1 MGSLKIFGTLKI
13 FRSLKN
19 FGTLKILGTLKI
31 FGTLKILGTLNFFY
45 WTMSDLILVGI
56 QYSSVYILGPVT
68 VIFLKS
74 FFKLRDV
81 YYLSIFWGTIIYELF
96 FSVFEM
102 TNMYA
107 VRFHSNESVNLQTS
121 SQALEC
127 KRFENRL
134 FSSPSDRH
142 IYTAKFYAHPIR

>member
-1 MGSLKIFGTLKI
+1 
-13 FRSLKN
+13 
-19 FGTLKILGTLKI
+19 
-31 FGTLKILGTLNFFY
+31 
-45 WTMSDLILVGI
+45 
-56 QYSSVYILGPVT
+56 
-68 VIFLKS
+68 
-74 FFKLRDV
+74 
-81 YYLSIFWGTIIYELF
+81 
-96 FSVFEM
+96 M

-142 IYTAKFYAHPIR
+142 IYTAKFYAHPIRYKEKKKNVFLPIISFSFINLIFF